1 VPRDI
6 HGRPVKP
13 KAAEAGKAEPAKD
26 KEPGIADRAAARP
39 EEPKAARPGISYG
52 RKRH

>member
-1 VPRDI
+1 MPRDI

-13 KAAEAGKAEPAKD
+13 KAAETGKAEPAKD
-26 KEPGIADRAAARP
+26 KEPGIADRAAAKA
-39 EEPKAARPGISYG
+39 EEAKAKPGISYG